1 MADELWEKAISL
13 DGLRAGWHL
22 TRAETRSDFIQD
34 YLSVESFGYNLNTQ
48 IAEIRRQLI
57 TDTFEPR
64 TPIRVEVPKGP
75 MGIRPGTLL
84 PISDRTVLYA
94 FIKEIAPVLDKL
106 IPPGVYSYRVK
117 EKIAKGELF
126 RESDALDV
134 PFLKK
139 DKIQAE
145 IDPTDPWYSLWPRF
159 NEKTKEAM
167 STGYRYLSVSDISA
181 YFENISL
188 PILRDIFMENT
199 PSEQKIINVMMR
211 CLETWTVKTEHGYRP
226 LRGIPQ
232 GSNICSFLGNTYLLA
247 LDRHFSKMEESVDI
261 KYYRYMD
268 DVRIFSKD
276 YAIARRCLFDMER
289 IIRKLHLNVQSAKTR
304 ILDEKLNN
312 EITNSLIDSR
322 IDRLKA
328 LRDNLGDRKQKARIV
343 VELRKISRDN
353 PANPTCTKLIDHKRP
368 KNDLTLR
375 AFRMWCNTSLQL
387 RDHSYV
393 PHL

>member
-57 TDTFEPR
+57 TDAFEPR

-139 DKIQAE
+139 DTIQAE
-145 IDPTDPWYSLWPRF
+145 IDPTDAWYSLWPKF

-181 YFENISL
+181 YFENINL
-188 PILRDIFMENT
+188 PILRDIFMENI

-226 LRGIPQ
+226 LRGIHKVPIFVAFSETHIRWPSIGSSQ
-232 GSNICSFLGNTYLLA
+232 RWKKASTSNITDIWTMCAFFLRT
-247 LDRHFSKMEESVDI
+247 M
-261 KYYRYMD
+261 
-268 DVRIFSKD
+268 
-276 YAIARRCLFDMER
+276 
-289 IIRKLHLNVQSAKTR
+289 
-304 ILDEKLNN
+304 
-312 EITNSLIDSR
+312 
-322 IDRLKA
+322 
-328 LRDNLGDRKQKARIV
+328 
-343 VELRKISRDN
+343 
-353 PANPTCTKLIDHKRP
+353 
-368 KNDLTLR
+368 
-375 AFRMWCNTSLQL
+375 QL
-387 RDHSYV
+387 RGVAFLIWSA
-393 PHL
+393 L